1 MIRRNVILQVHWQI
15 KLVHGIWNVQRNRSF
30 RRWWVA
36 LPFYQET
43 VSFRMSRVCFRTT
56 YRRGPNDS
64 GQARAV
70 AFAPEFHPCL
80 VPFQEIWGQ
89 QRWEDRFVHGASPH
103 RKRGHSARSKIF
115 WDTPFF
121 SAVYQVSK
129 PAYGTA
135 PSHRCRLQNL
145 LLLAPFSRRDKPIS
159 HPYKQSAAKDVPQ
172 RDRHHVADPSTNGNG
187 LGMPR

>member
-1 MIRRNVILQVHWQI
+1 MEGQLTIYQWNGFFVYSLGSTSSAIGLEGMKPPNH
-15 KLVHGIWNVQRNRSF
+15 LVCIVKEAVNR
-30 RRWWVA
+30 
-36 LPFYQET
+36 
-43 VSFRMSRVCFRTT
+43 
-56 YRRGPNDS
+56 
-64 GQARAV
+64 
-70 AFAPEFHPCL
+70 L
-80 VPFQEIWGQ
+80 V
-89 QRWEDRFVHGASPH
+89 DR
-103 RKRGHSARSKIF
+103 
-115 WDTPFF
+115 FF